1 MAYGTRPYGTF
12 HYGFGPYSVWRKV
25 DAGVRLQSL
34 STMAAVLSL
43 PVTHLIEMTL
53 VGVSGSFARLNLDGV
68 VKVGALTGVSGIY
81 PNLRFFW
88 EDEPP
93 SECGGEWLPDVPCEP
108 VWTPAAACDVAWAAP
123 ASCTVTW
130 GAETGE
136 DVPWAPLPAPP
147 FLCPELEAVDG

>member
-1 MAYGTRPYGTF
+1 M
-12 HYGFGPYSVWRKV
+12 
-25 DAGVRLQSL
+25 
-34 STMAAVLSL
+34 
-43 PVTHLIEMTL
+43 
-53 VGVSGSFARLNLDGV
+53 
-68 VKVGALTGVSGIY
+68 KVGALTGVSGIY

-136 DVPWAPLPAPP
+136 NVPWAPLPAPP